1 MGKRLYVVSEVEE
14 YGENE
19 HFNWAFNEFANLLDA
34 LGCTPHIYGEDGDY
48 SRFDVQLDEYEQAMK
63 YMEKVVKGE
72 LLDHT
77 CVCLDE
83 VEEALKKLGDEGF
96 TKKYILEAMESFHEE
111 RDKRKSY
118 MVFQAL

>member
-1 MGKRLYVVSEVEE
+1 MGKSLRVVSKVEE

-19 HFNWAFNEFANLLDA
+19 RFNWAFNEFANLLDA
-34 LGCTPHIYGEDGDY
+34 LGCTPCIYCEDGDY
-48 SRFDVQLDEYEQAMK
+48 SRFDVQLVEYEQAMK
-63 YMEKVVKGE
+63 CMEKVVKGE

-77 CVCLDE
+77 RVCLDD
-83 VEEALKKLGDEGF
+83 VEEALRKLYDDGF
-96 TKKYILEAMESFHEE
+96 TKEYILEAMKSFHEE